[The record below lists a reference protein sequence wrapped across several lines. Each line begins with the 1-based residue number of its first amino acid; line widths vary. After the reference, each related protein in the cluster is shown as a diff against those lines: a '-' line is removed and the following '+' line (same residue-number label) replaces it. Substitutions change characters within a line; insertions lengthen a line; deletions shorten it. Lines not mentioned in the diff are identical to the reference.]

1 MKFNFNIFDNDLI
14 LTLILTNSN
23 IAKIKRGTMLR
34 QTAECGE
41 DRDKKISSID
51 QQAGGTRLSQS
62 IRSLTVV
69 GVRQMVFYAST

>member
-1 MKFNFNIFDNDLI
+1 
-14 LTLILTNSN
+14 
-23 IAKIKRGTMLR
+23 MLR

-41 DRDKKISSID
+41 DRDKISSID

>member
-1 MKFNFNIFDNDLI
+1 
-14 LTLILTNSN
+14 
-23 IAKIKRGTMLR
+23 MLR